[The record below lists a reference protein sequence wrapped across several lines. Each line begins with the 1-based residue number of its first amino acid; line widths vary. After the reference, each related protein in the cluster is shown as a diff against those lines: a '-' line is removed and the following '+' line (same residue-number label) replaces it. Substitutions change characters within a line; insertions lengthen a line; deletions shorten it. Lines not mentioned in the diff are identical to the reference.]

1 VAGSAGTAYTG
12 GGGGGGYSGG
22 SGIAIIRYP
31 GSQRATGGST
41 VTTITVSG
49 SPFTVHTFTATGAFI
64 A

>member
-1 VAGSAGTAYTG
+1 
-12 GGGGGGYSGG
+12 
-22 SGIAIIRYP
+22 
-31 GSQRATGGST
+31 